1 VIDFRISNALT
12 VVVLA
17 VVLVEADLAEGIL
30 VAVTAL
36 EVEDSEE
43 AGSEAEALVADDRT
57 ARVKER
63 KRGNGQMGNQSR
75 ARSASWDL

>member
-1 VIDFRISNALT
+1 
-12 VVVLA
+12 
-17 VVLVEADLAEGIL
+17 L